1 MCAGAGRTV
10 EVSELDYDKIGRIL
24 GGEVTEIAPTL
35 FGQVPEV
42 PTKMETDFGKYWTAS
57 GEIVEG
63 SSEWAIGTNRVNR
76 EIAVGAWNAAIEAAA
91 KEITDRNAL
100 FINRRCMSAAKRRVV
115 ALKMK

>member
-1 MCAGAGRTV
+1 LCAGAGRTV

-63 SSEWAIGTNRVNR
+63 SSEWATGTNRVNR
-76 EIAVGAWNAAIEAAA
+76 EIAVGAWNAAIDEAVKVMLDLGKIVASE
-91 KEITDRNAL
+91 KIE
-100 FINRRCMSAAKRRVV
+100 
-115 ALKMK
+115 ALKVK